1 MNITVKEGPLDLP
14 VLQTDRASQV
24 EIRDPEGYLVMF
36 VRVLRDNRT
45 ILISMKEDEDFQF
58 NAREHKIP
66 MHVPPGTTTTSSG
79 IIIG

>member
-1 MNITVKEGPLDLP
+1 
-14 VLQTDRASQV
+14 
-24 EIRDPEGYLVMF
+24 
-36 VRVLRDNRT
+36 
-45 ILISMKEDEDFQF
+45 MKEDEDFQF